1 MRVAALVNG
10 PDHVCARY
18 RFSAFRPFLEAEGHE
33 LTLVSWPASFPSRLT
48 LDRRIRD
55 ADVVVVQR
63 RLLSAWQLFWL
74 RRAAR
79 RLWFDFDDAIF
90 LRDSYHPRG
99 PFSRRLQRGFARI
112 VRASQFVLA
121 GNGFLGD
128 NAARWTARER
138 VRAMPTCVDVA
149 RYRPAEHGERDRVRM
164 TWIGSSSTLQGL
176 DLVREPLEEMAK
188 RNARVC
194 FKVICDR
201 TLPWRDLPIEFC
213 PWSEKSETEDLATAD
228 IGVSWI
234 PNDDWSRGKCGLKVL
249 QYMAAGLPVVANAV
263 GVHPEMIEHG
273 KTGLLVESPEE
284 FAAAVETLAADPAL
298 RAQFGAAGRQR
309 VESHYS
315 LEHGAKEWLR
325 FLAEIA

>member
-1 MRVAALVNG
+1 MRIAALVNG

-18 RFSAFRPFLEAEGHE
+18 RFSAFRPFLENAGHE
-33 LTLVSWPASFPSRLT
+33 LTLVTWPSSFAAKLYFDQRL
-48 LDRRIRD
+48 RN

-99 PFSRRLQRGFARI
+99 SFSRRLQRGFARI
-112 VRASQFVLA
+112 VGTSQFVLA
-121 GNGFLGD
+121 GNGFLAD
-128 NAARWTARER
+128 NAARWTTREK
-138 VRAMPTCVDVA
+138 VRDMPTCVDVA
-149 RYRPAEHGERDRVRM
+149 RYRRAEHGERDRVRM

-176 DLVREPLEEMAK
+176 DLVRGPLEELGK
-188 RNARVC
+188 RNGRLS

-201 TLPWRDLPIEFC
+201 APAWRDLPIEFC
-213 PWSEKSETEDLATAD
+213 PWSEATEAEDLATAD

-234 PNDDWSRGKCGLKVL
+234 PDDDWSRGKCGLKVL

-263 GVHPEMIEHG
+263 GVHPEMVEHG
-273 KTGLLVESPEE
+273 KTGLLVETPKE
-284 FAAAVETLAADPAL
+284 FAAAVETLAHDATL
-298 RAQFGAAGRQR
+298 RARLGEAGRRR
-309 VESHYS
+309 VEKHYS
-315 LEHGAKEWLR
+315 LEHGAGEWLK
-325 FLAEIA
+325 LLSEIA